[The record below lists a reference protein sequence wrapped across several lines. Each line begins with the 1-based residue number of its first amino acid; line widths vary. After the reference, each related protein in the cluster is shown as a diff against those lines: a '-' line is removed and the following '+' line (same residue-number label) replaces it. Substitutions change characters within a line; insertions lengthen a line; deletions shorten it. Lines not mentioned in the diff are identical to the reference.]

1 MIILFTTGGAINNM
15 IGNLAGKI
23 SAQEMIKANT
33 AAEAAHREQIES
45 QNRQY
50 EEEITVLRQ
59 NAKKLEDRLNNI
71 EDVLNDIKHG
81 KIDADK
87 SSKELGSVVKEL
99 SDSLTDRIDKS
110 DEATHDVGVRIYR
123 NVQASVVDEQ
133 KKQLDEIKEDF
144 RKQMESIRS
153 EFTVLVRQLDS
164 VQRSIRAKN
173 RGLMPLVVITLLV
186 AIANLAFIILY
197 VMGMV

>member
-1 MIILFTTGGAINNM
+1 MDNM
-15 IGNLAGKI
+15 MGNLAGKI

-71 EDVLNDIKHG
+71 EDVLNDIKLG
-81 KIDADK
+81 KMDADK
-87 SSKELGSVVKEL
+87 TSKEIGSAVKEL
-99 SDSLTDRIDKS
+99 SDSLTDRFDKS

-164 VQRSIRAKN
+164 IQRSVRAKN
-173 RGLMPLVVITLLV
+173 RGLMPLVVITLIATL
-186 AIANLAFIILY
+186 ANLAFIIIY
-197 VMGMV
+197 VLGLV